1 MLTVSK
7 PRAPNFDDPNI
18 RYTAT
23 NTSITINDGGLGTVG
38 SPSSSVGLDRYL
50 FVAAW
55 DDYDLWPRVGVA
67 EGWVNVDEPMTV
79 TGLLPGRVY
88 SVTVIGQLNSSY
100 CGNVNGTRE
109 TVIRD
114 LCTG

>member
-1 MLTVSK
+1 MFTVSK
-7 PRAPNFDDPNI
+7 PPAPNFDDPNI
-18 RYTAT
+18 RYTAK

-38 SPSSSVGLDRYL
+38 SPSGSVGVNNYH
-50 FVAAW
+50 FVAS
-55 DDYDLWPRVGVA
+55 DPSGGVA
-67 EGWVNVDEPMTV
+67 EGWVKVGDPMTV

-88 SVTVIGQLNSSY
+88 SVKVIGQLNSSS
-100 CGNVNGTRE
+100 CGNVNGTEE

>member
-38 SPSSSVGLDRYL
+38 SPSSSVRLDRYL
-50 FVAAW
+50 FVVALLDA
-55 DDYDLWPRVGVA
+55 LRPTLGVA

-79 TGLLPGRVY
+79 TRLLPGRVY
-88 SVTVIGQLNSSY
+88 SVKVIGQVNSSS
-100 CGNVNGTRE
+100 CGNVNGTEE